1 MIDEFAPSIYRTALA
16 IVRDSSLAEDV
27 TQETIIRAWE
37 AYGSFRG
44 DGSMRGWV
52 LRIAH
57 NQAVSALRRVRD
69 EAWDPT
75 QMPEAESNDRTA
87 DPEHLAQ
94 LIGDCAE
101 IREVLDRLG
110 GQVRLRVHELELV
123 ALGEDERLDK
133 VLDRLDPLT
142 RSILVLREMEGLSYE
157 QIAEA
162 VGQPVPTIRARLFRL
177 RQGFEKSRL
186 NGQTSDSS
194 GEGR

>member
-1 MIDEFAPSIYRTALA
+1 MDVTSPTATVQRRADEQQLRAMIDEFAPSIYRTALA

-101 IREVLDRLG
+101 IREVLDRL
-110 GQVRLRVHELELV
+110 
-123 ALGEDERLDK
+123 
-133 VLDRLDPLT
+133 DPLT